1 MFVWFKKKQVKQQ
14 ELYPGVPTTDGT
26 NDFLDLY
33 SKTNRKELPN
43 ILATFKQQVV
53 EKAFELTLC
62 EFNSYKY
69 SLLVDDI
76 KYLSYAV
83 KSIEIILR
91 INK

>member
-1 MFVWFKKKQVKQQ
+1 MFDWFKKKQVKQQ

-33 SKTNRKELPN
+33 SKKSRKELPK

-69 SLLVDDI
+69 SLLIDDI
-76 KYLSYAV
+76 KYLSYEV
-83 KSIEIILR
+83 KAIEIILR

>member
-1 MFVWFKKKQVKQQ
+1 MFNWFKKKQVKKQ

-33 SKTNRKELPN
+33 SKTNRKDLQK
-43 ILATFKQQVV
+43 ILSTFKQQVV

-69 SLLVDDI
+69 TLLIDDI
-76 KYLSYAV
+76 KNLSYSIKA
-83 KSIEIILR
+83 IEILLR
-91 INK
+91 LNK

>member
-1 MFVWFKKKQVKQQ
+1 MFDWFKKKQVKQQ
-14 ELYPGVPTTDGT
+14 ELYPGVPTIDGT

-33 SKTNRKELPN
+33 SKTNKKELPK

>member
-1 MFVWFKKKQVKQQ
+1 MFNWFKKKQVKQQ

-33 SKTNRKELPN
+33 SKTSRKELPK

-76 KYLSYAV
+76 KYLSYTV
-83 KSIEIILR
+83 KSIELILR

>member
-1 MFVWFKKKQVKQQ
+1 MFNWFKKKHVKQQ

-33 SKTNRKELPN
+33 SKTNRKDLPK
-43 ILATFKQQVV
+43 ILSTFKQQVV

-69 SLLVDDI
+69 SLVIDDI
-76 KYLSYAV
+76 KNLSYSIKA
-83 KSIEIILR
+83 IEILVR
-91 INK
+91 LTK

>member
-1 MFVWFKKKQVKQQ
+1 MFNWFKKKQVKQQ

-33 SKTNRKELPN
+33 SKTNRKELPK

-69 SLLVDDI
+69 SLLIDDI
-76 KYLSYAV
+76 KYLSYAI
-83 KSIEIILR
+83 KSIEVILR